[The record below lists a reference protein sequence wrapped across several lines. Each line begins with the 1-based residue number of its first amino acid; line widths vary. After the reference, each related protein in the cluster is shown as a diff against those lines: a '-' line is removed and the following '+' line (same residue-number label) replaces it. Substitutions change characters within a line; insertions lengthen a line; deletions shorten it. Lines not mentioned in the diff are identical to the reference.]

1 ETAARIPIGR
11 NGDHIAA
18 HDVGL
23 MGDHSTLQ
31 TRVRRNS
38 PLLSIARVHLLHNWF
53 DLSGAGGL
61 EILSRG
67 IGGARRV
74 EITPEREGSVPFWH
88 NRILARSS
96 SECRSRPRQPSLKT
110 IANLTAHWAKRAW
123 LRPRI
128 MKRSSIFATR
138 KPCDC
143 RSSRTSFFP

>member
-1 ETAARIPIGR
+1 MIVDMYMRSPDDARIRSAGIPLNRWEGIRPRLPVDLIETAARIPIGR

-18 HDVGL
+18 HDFGL

-31 TRVRRNS
+31 TRVRRNN

-67 IGGARRV
+67 IGGARRF

-96 SECRSRPRQPSLKT
+96 SE
-110 IANLTAHWAKRAW
+110 
-123 LRPRI
+123 
-128 MKRSSIFATR
+128 
-138 KPCDC
+138 
-143 RSSRTSFFP
+143 